1 MQCLFINLD
10 SRQDRR
16 DFLDANFAANR
27 LPGWRLERIAAFDA
41 AHVEKKKV
49 PGILRAAEKACF
61 LSHVKALE
69 RSQADPHHTMILEDD
84 AMFGKESCASIEG
97 ALGVFPDSDWDIIY
111 TDVIILH
118 AHLMVR
124 LLSLRR
130 ELGATGEQQLLN
142 LADLPFTAASAYVV
156 NSRAKA
162 RLLNLVAEVGDLDIN
177 YDLYLRK
184 LITEGKIRAFVTFPF
199 VTTISALADTSNI
212 QTDDTALSDA
222 VWYAFRRLVWLHR
235 DLAAA
240 MNPLQA
246 VRADFVDAE
255 SAAIARLVEL
265 ILSPK
270 FVGK

>member
-1 MQCLFINLD
+1 MQCFFINLD

-16 DFLDANFAANR
+16 DFLEANFAANQ
-27 LPGWRLERIAAFDA
+27 LPGWRLERIAAFDG
-41 AHVEKKKV
+41 AHVEKKKI
-49 PGILRAAEKACF
+49 PGILSAAEKACF

-69 RSQADPHHTMILEDD
+69 RSQSDPHHTMILEDD
-84 AMFGKESCASIEG
+84 AMFGKDSCASIEG
-97 ALGVFPDSDWDIIY
+97 ALGVFPEADWDIIF

-130 ELGATGEQQLLN
+130 ELGETGEQQLLN
-142 LADLPFTAASAYVV
+142 LADLPFTGATAYVV
-156 NSRAKA
+156 NSRAKV
-162 RLLNLVAEVGDLDIN
+162 RLLNLLAEADDLNIA

-184 LITEGKIRAFVTFPF
+184 LISEAKIRAFVTFPF
-199 VTTISALADTSNI
+199 VTTISSFAEVSDI
-212 QTDDTALSDA
+212 QSSDTALTD
-222 VWYAFRRLVWLHR
+222 
-235 DLAAA
+235 AAA
-240 MNPLQA
+240 LDPLKA

-265 ILSPK
+265 VLSPK